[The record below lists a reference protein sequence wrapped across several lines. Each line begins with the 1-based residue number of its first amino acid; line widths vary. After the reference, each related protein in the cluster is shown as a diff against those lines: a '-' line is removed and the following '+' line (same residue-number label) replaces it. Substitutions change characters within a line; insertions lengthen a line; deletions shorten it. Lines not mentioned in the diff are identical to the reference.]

1 MSGFMPPL
9 PRKAAQ
15 SGFTLMEVLIAVT
28 ITAVIGLGIWQVV
41 SGIILARDRV
51 DQVASRFD
59 ELQRTFLLLER
70 DITQSVYR
78 PVRNLY
84 GDTEPAL
91 TSRSDEFDL
100 LLTRQGWR
108 NPLDLKRSSLQR
120 VAYEFTGEEL
130 HRRYWPVVDQG
141 YDDSSRDQFLV
152 AGIKTFDVEFM
163 DQERNWDSNWPTQEA
178 MNASAESG
186 AGSLP
191 LPLAVRITLEHEQF
205 GVLER
210 LYVLPPFDRA
220 TVQRVMTE
228 HAQSQV
234 EDEADDETENEQAQ
248 PGEPAAPSGQNQ
260 DGVIQ

>member
-1 MSGFMPPL
+1 MPSSL
-9 PRKAAQ
+9 QRAAGNASQ
-15 SGFTLMEVLIAVT
+15 AGFTLMEVLIAVT

-51 DQVASRFD
+51 DQVATRFD
-59 ELQRTFLLLER
+59 QLQRSFLLLER

-108 NPLDLKRSSLQR
+108 NPVGLKRSNLQR
-120 VAYEFTGEEL
+120 VAYEYTGDEL
-130 HRRYWPVVDQG
+130 HRRYWPVIDQG
-141 YDDSSRDQFLV
+141 YDDSGRDQFLV
-152 AGIKTFDVEFM
+152 DGIKTFDVEFL
-163 DQERNWDSNWPTQEA
+163 DQDLKWGSSWPTQEA
-178 MNASAESG
+178 MNASVESG
-186 AGSLP
+186 GGNIP
-191 LPLAVRITLEHEQF
+191 LPLAVRVTLEHDQF

-220 TVQRVMTE
+220 TVQRVMVE
-228 HAQSQV
+228 HAQSQADSEV
-234 EDEADDETENEQAQ
+234 EDETQNEQAQ
-248 PGEPAAPSGQNQ
+248 PGEQAAPSGQ